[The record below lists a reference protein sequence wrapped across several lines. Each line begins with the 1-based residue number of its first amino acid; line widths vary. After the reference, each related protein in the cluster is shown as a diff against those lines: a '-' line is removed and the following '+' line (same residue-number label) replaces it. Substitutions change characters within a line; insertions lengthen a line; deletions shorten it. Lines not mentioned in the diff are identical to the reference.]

1 MVQAKRRTKAQKHR
15 RASHFA
21 LIKPTSTKVGV
32 SLHRR
37 HFVDM
42 ATGNYKGEVV
52 LPAKKTL
59 LGKKTTKT
67 KKAK

>member
-1 MVQAKRRTKAQKHR
+1 MVQAKRRTKAQKRR

-21 LIKPTSTKVGV
+21 LSAPTSTKVGA

-42 ATGNYKGEVV
+42 VTGSYKGEVV
-52 LPAKKTL
+52 LPAKRTT
-59 LGKKTTKT
+59 LGKKTIKKKT
-67 KKAK
+67 K